1 MALSPSDV
9 QDLDY
14 SVKRMGSVSTVFN
27 MRSEA
32 ALDAKFSMFAEL
44 MDLYIK
50 GCEQALKDNVDF
62 KNSGIV
68 LDTED
73 TARVQDLVG
82 KIFQS
87 GGSPKE

>member
-1 MALSPSDV
+1 MPLSPADV

-14 SVKRMGSVSTVFN
+14 SVKRMISVSTVFN

-32 ALDAKFSMFAEL
+32 ALDAKFTMFSEL

-50 GCEQALKDNVDF
+50 GCEQAVKQNVDF

-68 LDTED
+68 LDSED
-73 TARVQDLVG
+73 SARVQELVG
-82 KIFQS
+82 KIFHE
-87 GGSPKE
+87 GAEKE